1 MNIFE
6 SAIKFLSDNH
16 TVIAT
21 VVGIVFTF
29 AKAMSNEKAG
39 PAVAAVQGAVDM
51 VAKLVLGLGN
61 LLQTISAFLADLI
74 KSDGLLG
81 KK

>member
-6 SAIKFLSDNH
+6 SAMKFLSDNRAVIG
-16 TVIAT
+16 TVL
-21 VVGIVFTF
+21 GIVFTF

-39 PAVAAVQGAVDM
+39 PAVAAIQAAVDA
-51 VAKLVLGLGN
+51 VAKVVAGFGN

-74 KSDGLLG
+74 KSNGILG